1 MAVRC
6 QCGGLRHRTTGMSA
20 RTRPGPYRADW
31 EPPAASAAPQAQC
44 FASTYP
50 VRLRDGSHLVL
61 PLKPLPMGD
70 KAVALLMANQCSFA
84 IERRVVER
92 LEGLVRGAAPDAVV
106 GIPTLGLTYASR
118 VAEAVGLPDFVAL
131 GHSRKYWYD
140 DTLSEVAVSST
151 SPDQSKRV
159 YLDPALLNRVQ
170 QRRIVIVDD
179 VLNTGGTMTAAVRLL
194 QRAQAEVV
202 AIIAVLTEGWDW
214 HRALARIDPML
225 PEKVHALGHIP
236 LFGRVSGGW
245 APLPDTELAARPG

>member
-1 MAVRC
+1 MP
-6 QCGGLRHRTTGMSA
+6 GGFFTEPTTGYWQELTADVPA
-20 RTRPGPYRADW
+20 RF
-31 EPPAASAAPQAQC
+31 SAAPPYR
-44 FASTYP
+44 FGYP
-50 VRLRDGSHLVL
+50 ARLPDDRVLVL
-61 PLKPLPMGD
+61 PLRQLPTD
-70 KAVALLMANQCSFA
+70 DLAVASLIANQASHPVLAVLADHMAALAGSF
-84 IERRVVER
+84 
-92 LEGLVRGAAPDAVV
+92 DAEIVV
-106 GIPTLGLTYASR
+106 GLPTLGLVFASLVASR
-118 VAEAVGLPDFVAL
+118 L
-131 GHSRKYWYD
+131 GQPRYVPLGYSRKFWYD
-140 DTLSEVAVSST
+140 DALSEVAVSST

-159 YLDPALLNRVQ
+159 YLDPALLDRVQ